1 MTVYSS
7 ENTKVLILQKI
18 YILKF
23 VKGFCTWRNFCHF
36 IGGVWRSNNYSSVK
50 ERRFWGVGLKQHFFP
65 IDLFFIYWKKKHKSA
80 HEKEKTY
87 RWRKKKFTSK
97 LKNPKKCLLR
107 SQDMSIK
114 TKKWSEQSE
123 RVCVK
128 TNFPFVKVKDK
139 VKKWLSLVTLMFNLE
154 NNSGLMYM
162 NVDCL
167 RGFSYYREIHTKH
180 PPPLA
185 LSDPS

>member
-1 MTVYSS
+1 M
-7 ENTKVLILQKI
+7 ENDCLLSGKHKSIDFTKNI
-18 YILKF
+18 
-23 VKGFCTWRNFCHF
+23 HF
-36 IGGVWRSNNYSSVK
+36 EICKRLLYLVEFLPLYWGGVWRTNNYSSVK

-65 IDLFFIYWKKKHKSA
+65 IDLFFTHWKKKHKSA

-128 TNFPFVKVKDK
+128 TTFPFVKVKHK
-139 VKKWLSLVTLMFNLE
+139 VKKWLSLVTFMFNGE
-154 NNSGLMYM
+154 NNTGL
-162 NVDCL
+162 
-167 RGFSYYREIHTKH
+167 
-180 PPPLA
+180 
-185 LSDPS
+185 